1 MQTVILPRLDE
12 DQKSGMILE
21 WLKGEGTEVEKDEP
35 IVMVMSEK
43 IMMDVSAPVSGKLYK
58 IFVQE
63 NVEMPVGQIIAVI
76 AEPDD
81 DSNIVSKFVEEA
93 KQSLAGFEVKG
104 PRKPEEKVL
113 ISPLARKLAE
123 QHGIDVAMV
132 KGSGPEG
139 RIVKEDILRA
149 VEELKTGA
157 KAPPQPSIL
166 IIPLTGIRKIVAER
180 VSSSHL
186 AAPHVT
192 LTMDADASEANKLKE
207 TGISYDAILIKTVAK
222 ALQSYPILNSALE
235 GDQIKQFE
243 DVNIGL
249 AVAIKEG
256 LIAPVVHDAEKKT
269 LAEINIA
276 VEDLIRKARENRLS
290 VSEVTGGTFTIS
302 NLGMFEV
309 DVFTP
314 IITPGQSA
322 ILGIGRVV
330 DKPQVVSA
338 RIEIKPTITFSLSF
352 DHRIA
357 DGAVAAQF
365 LQLVKK
371 FFENP
376 HLLSSQG

>member
-21 WLKGEGTEVEKDEP
+21 WLKGEGAEVEKDEP
-35 IVMVMSEK
+35 IAIVMSEK

-58 IFVQE
+58 IFAQE

-76 AEPDD
+76 AEPSDD
-81 DSNIVSKFVEEA
+81 PNTVSKFVEEA
-93 KQSLAGFEVKG
+93 KRSLAGIEVKA
-104 PRKPEEKVL
+104 PRKPEERVP

-123 QHGIDVAMV
+123 QYGIDVTTV
-132 KGSGPEG
+132 KGSGPGG

-149 VEELKTGA
+149 VEELKPEA
-157 KAPPQPSIL
+157 KAPPRVIA
-166 IIPLTGIRKIVAER
+166 IPLTGIRKIVAER
-180 VSSSHL
+180 MSSSHL

-207 TGISYDAILIKTVAK
+207 TGISYNAILIKAVAK
-222 ALQSYPILNSALE
+222 ALQTYPIFNSTLE
-235 GDQIKQFE
+235 GDQIKQFQ
-243 DVNIGL
+243 DINIGL

-256 LIAPVVHDAEKKT
+256 LIAPVVHNAEKKT
-269 LAEINIA
+269 LAEINVA

-290 VSEVTGGTFTIS
+290 VGEVTGGTFTIS

-309 DVFTP
+309 DIFTP

-322 ILGIGRVV
+322 ILGIGRIV
-330 DKPQVVSA
+330 DKPQVVGG
-338 RIEIKPTITFSLSF
+338 RIEIKPTVTFSLSF
-352 DHRIA
+352 DHRVA
-357 DGAVAAQF
+357 DGALAAQF
-365 LQLVKK
+365 LQLIKK

-376 HLLSSQG
+376 NLLSS

>member
-21 WLKGEGTEVEKDEP
+21 WLKGEGAEVEKDEP
-35 IVMVMSEK
+35 IVIVMSEK
-43 IMMDVSAPVSGKLYK
+43 IMMDVSAPVTGKLYK
-58 IFVQE
+58 IFAQE
-63 NVEMPVGQIIAVI
+63 NMEMPVGQIIAVI
-76 AEPDD
+76 AEPSDD
-81 DSNIVSKFVEEA
+81 PNIVSRFVEEA
-93 KQSLAGFEVKG
+93 KRSLAGVEVKE
-104 PRKPEEKVL
+104 PRKPEEKVP

-123 QHGIDVAMV
+123 QYGIDVATV

-149 VEELKTGA
+149 VEELKPEA
-157 KAPPQPSIL
+157 EAPPRIL
-166 IIPLTGIRKIVAER
+166 TIPLTGIRKIIAER

-192 LTMDADASEANKLKE
+192 LTMDANASEANKLKE
-207 TGISYDAILIKTVAK
+207 TGISYNAILIKAVAK
-222 ALQSYPILNSALE
+222 ALQSYPILNSTLE

-256 LIAPVVHDAEKKT
+256 LIAPVVHNAEKKT

-338 RIEIKPTITFSLSF
+338 RIEIKPTVTFSLSF